1 MINYKNTVENTQSC
15 IMPLYFSQS
24 QAFLLTENESSGFIA
39 F

>member
-1 MINYKNTVENTQSC
+1 MIDYKNTVENTQSC
-15 IMPLYFSQS
+15 IIPMYFSQP